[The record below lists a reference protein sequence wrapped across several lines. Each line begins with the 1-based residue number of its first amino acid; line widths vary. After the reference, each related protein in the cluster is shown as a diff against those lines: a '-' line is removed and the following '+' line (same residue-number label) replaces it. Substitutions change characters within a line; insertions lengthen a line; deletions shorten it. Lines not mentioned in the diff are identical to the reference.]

1 MRDIIKLE
9 EFDLDNILMYKK
21 SQENTFV
28 YDLIVLKALRFRFD
42 RIDGFIRIYDGTRYL
57 TRLN

>member
-1 MRDIIKLE
+1 MHDITKLE

>member
-1 MRDIIKLE
+1 
-9 EFDLDNILMYKK
+9 MYKK

>member
-1 MRDIIKLE
+1 MHDIIKLE

>member
-1 MRDIIKLE
+1 MHDIIKLE

-42 RIDGFIRIYDGTRYL
+42 RIDEFIRIYDGTRYL